1 MIIGNLLFAQEYKIQ
16 FSHIPIGQGVTLND
30 SVGIMNSIGGV
41 VSKDV
46 SSDSFLVGA
55 GFLKTTQ
62 NVLAEP
68 PVISAFDL
76 PSLIEK
82 NGEASTVTASMYDL
96 NGIGN
101 ADLYIQLG
109 GTLDEIRLPM
119 SSTGNNGYE
128 VEVHDSLIALNNF
141 RARVVGIDNM
151 GYETITE
158 YKSTDIKFSNSELT
172 MANELSHYPTGI
184 DKGVWKLISWPSQ
197 PSNTSLAVS
206 TLEQGHVF
214 HSWNPV
220 KEVYS
225 YPTEIEIGHSYWFR
239 HRYKDAVI
247 FEEDTATAIPL
258 DSFVIDLRSG
268 WNLIGSPF

>member
-1 MIIGNLLFAQEYKIQ
+1 MEAKIRNRCFFLMIIGNLLFAQEYKIQ

-184 DKGVWKLISWPSQ
+184 DKGVW
-197 PSNTSLAVS
+197 
-206 TLEQGHVF
+206 
-214 HSWNPV
+214 
-220 KEVYS
+220 
-225 YPTEIEIGHSYWFR
+225 
-239 HRYKDAVI
+239 
-247 FEEDTATAIPL
+247 
-258 DSFVIDLRSG
+258 
-268 WNLIGSPF
+268 

>member
-1 MIIGNLLFAQEYKIQ
+1 MKTKIRNWCFFLIIIGNLLFSQEYKIQ

-101 ADLYIQLG
+101 AYLYIQLG
-109 GTLDEIRLPM
+109 GTLDEMILPM

-141 RARVVGIDNM
+141 RARVVWIDNM

-158 YKSTDIKFSNSELT
+158 YKSTDIKFSNT
-172 MANELSHYPTGI
+172 
-184 DKGVWKLISWPSQ
+184 
-197 PSNTSLAVS
+197 
-206 TLEQGHVF
+206 
-214 HSWNPV
+214 
-220 KEVYS
+220 
-225 YPTEIEIGHSYWFR
+225 
-239 HRYKDAVI
+239 
-247 FEEDTATAIPL
+247 
-258 DSFVIDLRSG
+258 
-268 WNLIGSPF
+268 